1 MQHSSLNIPC
11 FADASKLRLL
21 TAFCL
26 LGLLVPTATARAELK
41 PLVIIAAQASSKTDA
56 NVAAKAI
63 DGKINDESRWLS
75 SKNDP
80 TPWLELKLGSV
91 TRLGGVHLF
100 SGTLDKNPVENL
112 AIDFRDA
119 SGHWIEI
126 PSASVT
132 GNQATALRL
141 QFDQTVDVRTDCLRL
156 RILKSHQGIARIKE
170 ITVWPY
176 AAELPPL
183 PKEARSFSGEP
194 PVPEIY
200 LNQSG
205 FDTRFS
211 KRFTAPTLPDG
222 TPFAVRPST
231 AGAKPTFTGVIKG
244 NIGDFTAFAPSDT
257 RDYVVEAGGI
267 VSVPFRIRPWWLERV
282 SYQRMIDF
290 MVDSRHYVGN
300 DRAVCSGSFG
310 WRDDHHFGWQ
320 LHTLVPQYL
329 SNPSAYDRMPRQI
342 RYEPPTKPGL
352 WGALKPYDE
361 SAPDAVKLIHWGA
374 DVIVSQKLTHELL
387 KSQLAYF
394 LYAWPAL
401 KKYLPEQNYTVVR
414 DYVLATWTQST
425 ADRKYPYDASTDHNL
440 LGLKTK
446 IGSTKGELPP
456 GFSVE
461 PNILLYAAA
470 RRDHW
475 PDSSRYLSAARAQ
488 AAWMT
493 DNLDWSVPRLTK
505 GQRMSEFITLTGLA
519 TFLRLYPEEAPPK
532 LRASIANWTE
542 VMVRRSNN
550 LWDFRK
556 LDDAE
561 GWTPMEPPH
570 PQKWNE
576 PGNVAGLPAALLA
589 VKAVT
594 ADPATRLRLDQ
605 IAVAHLDNVFG
616 RNPVGRH
623 FSYDAPR
630 EVEGVEHGW
639 FTFCPGGIGRLAQ
652 ARFVLDASPKDFHY
666 PYNPEMLGRGYT
678 EGWIQFNTPFNAS
691 MAYLAFDRTSLVT
704 ERRENS
710 VVIRLCAPINFD
722 DAVAETATVQLTTP
736 AGQTLEVTVTE
747 ESPASP
753 FLAALLPAAKVP
765 AGSVVSYG
773 FGYLGHSIT
782 VP

>member
-1 MQHSSLNIPC
+1 MHRFSVTIPC
-11 FADASKLRLL
+11 LANGSKLRLL
-21 TAFCL
+21 TAFCM
-26 LGLLVPTATARAELK
+26 LGLLVPTATVRAELK
-41 PLVIIAAQASSKTDA
+41 PLAIITAQASSKTDV

-63 DGKINDESRWLS
+63 DGIIAENSRWLS
-75 SKNDP
+75 AKSD
-80 TPWLELKLGSV
+80 TAPWLELQLAAA

-100 SGTLDKNPVENL
+100 TGTLDKNPVEDL

-119 SGHWIEI
+119 SGRWIEI
-126 PSASVT
+126 PSASVS
-132 GNQATALRL
+132 GNQSPALRI
-141 QFDQTVDVRTDCLRL
+141 QFDQTVDVHTDRL
-156 RILKSHQGIARIKE
+156 RIRVLKTHQGIARIKE
-170 ITVWPY
+170 VVVWPY
-176 AAELPPL
+176 AADLPAL
-183 PKEARSFSGEP
+183 PKEARSFGDEP

-205 FDTRFS
+205 FDSRYS

-222 TPFAVRPST
+222 TAFIVRAAAPRSEP
-231 AGAKPTFTGVIKG
+231 AFTGVIKG
-244 NIGDFTAFAPSDT
+244 HIGDFTAFAPSDS

-310 WRDDHHFGWQ
+310 WRDDHHFGWE

-352 WGALKPYDE
+352 WGALQPYDE
-361 SAPDAVKLIHWGA
+361 SAPDVVKLIHWGA
-374 DVIVSQKLTHELL
+374 DVIVSQKLTHEFL

-401 KKYLPEQNYTVVR
+401 KSHLPEQNYRVVR
-414 DYVLATWTQST
+414 DYVLATWTQSA
-425 ADRKYPYDASTDHNL
+425 ADRKYPYDASADHNL
-440 LGLKTK
+440 LALKTK

-456 GFSVE
+456 GYSVE
-461 PNILLYAAA
+461 PNVLLYSVAL
-470 RRDHW
+470 RDKL
-475 PDSSRYLSAARAQ
+475 PNPAQYLDAARAQ

-493 DNLDWSVPRLTK
+493 ENLDWSVPLLTK

-519 TFLRLYPEEAPPK
+519 TFLRLYPDEAPPK
-532 LRASIANWTE
+532 LRASIASWTE
-542 VMVRRSNN
+542 VMLRRSAN

-556 LDDAE
+556 LDDAD

-594 ADPATRLRLDQ
+594 DDPATRLRLDQ
-605 IAVAHLDNVFG
+605 IALAHLDNVFG

-666 PYNPEMLGRGYT
+666 PYHPEMLGRGYT
-678 EGWIQFNTPFNAS
+678 EGWVQFNTPFNAS
-691 MAYLAFDRTSLVT
+691 MAYLAFDRAFLQAA
-704 ERRENS
+704 REGDS

-736 AGQTLEVTVTE
+736 AGPTIEVTVTE

-753 FLAALLPAAKVP
+753 LLTARIPAATVP
-765 AGSVVSYG
+765 PGSVVRYG
-773 FGYLGHSIT
+773 FGYLGHSVT